1 MRPIPILAALFC
13 LFPSSAAVPLAPLA
27 ISASA
32 EPPVATAPVQEQARE
47 QEQEPQLAFSWAVAP
62 SELGAVRLPEV
73 PALGAW
79 QAGPSNTL
87 YRSIPSFTGDPS
99 YEVLVLPPTSGH
111 ATQAERFLLQF
122 PGDLLE
128 RPMHER
134 ALVVGMHGFQQSE
147 KSIFLNT
154 ELPFE
159 CASRGWI
166 LVAPYGMTD
175 THFGNVRSQQALEAC
190 VRIVYGAM
198 PFNHRRVYA
207 VGFSMGGLAALSFGM
222 RHLDVHGLRFAG
234 VAVHTAPLDLFAS
247 WNDAS
252 PPLREL
258 LADELHFGGTP
269 DEDPF
274 AWERVTPVRF
284 LESGIV
290 DPEHATV
297 DNLRHVPVLL
307 HANLADPL
315 PHLVEGIQELKNHL
329 LLRGATVEES
339 LVFRPESGHS
349 WSTMDFAATLDF
361 LAQQGLGAIPD
372 ETTLACDRTGGW
384 LGSELRAMPMNTHAR
399 YRLERGPASVGHTNA
414 FALTQTHGVDEL
426 AIDVAAF
433 GLDAGA
439 PLSFLHASA
448 DATYDLIVLSGYT
461 SAPGSVLV
469 DGVPPRSLGYDEE
482 RSELRIVPTADG
494 RAVQVDVIP

>member
-1 MRPIPILAALFC
+1 MRPIPVLAA
-13 LFPSSAAVPLAPLA
+13 VAPLFA
-27 ISASA
+27 HSAVAAPLQAA
-32 EPPVATAPVQEQARE
+32 EE
-47 QEQEPQLAFSWAVAP
+47 EPQLAFSWAVSS
-62 SELGAVRLPEV
+62 SELGAVRLPAE
-73 PALGAW
+73 PTLGAW

-99 YEVLVLPPTSGH
+99 YEVLLLPPSSGH
-111 ATQAERFLLQF
+111 PTQAERFLLQF
-122 PGDLLE
+122 PADLLE
-128 RPMHER
+128 RPMQER
-134 ALVVGMHGFQQSE
+134 AMVVGLHGFQQSE

-154 ELPFE
+154 ELPWE

-166 LVAPYGMTD
+166 LLAPYGMTD
-175 THFGNVRSQQALEAC
+175 THFGNVGSQQALEAC

-234 VAVHTAPLDLFAS
+234 VAVHTAPLDLFQS
-247 WNDAS
+247 WNDAT

-258 LADELHFGGTP
+258 LSDELHFGATP
-269 DEDPF
+269 EDDPF

-284 LESGIV
+284 HESGVV

-315 PHLVEGIQELKNHL
+315 PHLVEGVQELKNHL

-339 LVFRPESGHS
+339 LVFEPTMGHS

-361 LAQQGLGAIPD
+361 LGEQGLGPVPD
-372 ETTLACDRTGGW
+372 ESTLACDRTGGW
-384 LGSELRAMPMNTHAR
+384 LGAELRAMQANSHAR
-399 YRLERGPASVGHTNA
+399 YRLERGPASIGHTNA
-414 FALTQTHGVDEL
+414 FALTQTRGVDEL
-426 AIDVAAF
+426 AIDVAAY
-433 GLDAGA
+433 GLDVNAL
-439 PLSFLHASA
+439 LSFQHASA
-448 DATYDLIVLSGYT
+448 DGTYDMVVLNGYT
-461 SAPGSVLV
+461 SAPGNVLV
-469 DGVPPRSLGYDEE
+469 DGVPPRSLGFDEE
-482 RSELRIVPTADG
+482 RHELRIVPTGDG
-494 RAVQVDVIP
+494 HAVRVDVIP